1 MGARETVIERVDVF
15 GYELTYA
22 HGNYVMSG
30 GRVVNRLPSTVVRVT
45 TRGGLQGY
53 GETCPLGAT
62 YLPGFGEGARAA
74 LRELA
79 PALLGV
85 DAANLGAVSA
95 RMEETLRGHPY
106 AKSAVDVACWDVLGR
121 ATGQPVAMLLGG
133 ILQPDLP
140 LYVAV
145 PMGPPAEMA
154 AFVVEERRHGVHRFQ
169 LKLGDDPE
177 RDAGRV
183 AAVVD
188 ATGPEDAVVADANG
202 GWRRQD
208 ALIAARLLEQS
219 PRVRLEQPCPTF
231 EECLAIRRQC
241 SLPMVLDEVITD
253 MPALARAV
261 GENAMDQVNLKI
273 SRVGG
278 LTKARAIRDAA
289 VEFGVR
295 LMIEDT
301 WGGDIVT
308 AAVSQLAAGTPPE
321 SLFAVSFMND
331 WTTEHIAGYAPRS
344 RDGRGPVATGPGL
357 GIEVDESALGTPLFT
372 ARP

>member
-1 MGARETVIERVDVF
+1 MSARDNLIERVDVF

-22 HGNYVMSG
+22 HGDYVMSG
-30 GRVVNRLPSTVVRVT
+30 GRVVNRLPSTVVRIT

-62 YLPGFGEGARAA
+62 YLPAFAEGARAA

-79 PALLGV
+79 PALLGL
-85 DAANLGAVSA
+85 DAANLAGISA
-95 RMEETLRGHPY
+95 RMDETLRGQPY
-106 AKSAVDVACWDVLGR
+106 AKSAIDVACWDVIGR
-121 ATGQPVAMLLGG
+121 ACGQPAAMLLGG
-133 ILQPDLP
+133 MLQPDLP
-140 LYVAV
+140 LYVAI
-145 PMGPPAEMA
+145 PMGPPADMA
-154 AFVVEERRHGVHRFQ
+154 AFVVEERRSGVHRFQ

-177 RDAGRV
+177 RDAARV

-208 ALIAARLLEQS
+208 ALIAARLLERY

-231 EECLAIRRQC
+231 EESLAVRRLC

-253 MPALARAV
+253 LPALVRAV
-261 GENAMDQVNLKI
+261 GEDAMDQINLKI

-278 LTKARAIRDAA
+278 LTKARAIRDTA
-289 VEFGVR
+289 VDLGLR

-308 AAVSQLAAGTPPE
+308 AAVAHLAAATPPE

-331 WTTEHIAGYAPRS
+331 WTMEHVAGYAPRS
-344 RDGRGPVATGPGL
+344 HNGRGPVPTGPGL
-357 GIEVDESALGTPLFT
+357 GIEVDETSLGTPLFT

>member
-1 MGARETVIERVDVF
+1 MGTPDTLIERVDVF
-15 GYELTYA
+15 GYDLTYA
-22 HGNYVMSG
+22 HGDYVMSG

-62 YLPGFGEGARAA
+62 YLPAFAEGARAA
-74 LRELA
+74 LRELG

-95 RMEETLRGHPY
+95 RMDETLRGQPY

-121 ATGQPVAMLLGG
+121 ATGQPVAILLGG

-154 AFVVEERRHGVHRFQ
+154 AFVVAERRNGVHRFQ

-177 RDAGRV
+177 RDAARV

-208 ALIAARLLEQS
+208 ALIAARLLEHF

-331 WTTEHIAGYAPRS
+331 WTTEHVAGYAPRS
-344 RDGRGPVATGPGL
+344 HDGRGPVPTGPGL
-357 GIEVDESALGTPLFT
+357 GIEVDERALGAPLFT
-372 ARP
+372 ARA

>member
-1 MGARETVIERVDVF
+1 MGARDTEVQRIDVF

-22 HGNYVMSG
+22 HGDYVMSG
-30 GRVVNRLPSTVVRVT
+30 GRVVNRLPSTVVRIT

-62 YLPGFGEGARAA
+62 YLPAFAEGARAA

-79 PALLGV
+79 PALLGL
-85 DAANLGAVSA
+85 DAANLAAISA
-95 RMEETLRGHPY
+95 RMDEILRGQPY
-106 AKSAVDVACWDVLGR
+106 AKSAIDVACWDVLGR
-121 ATGQPVAMLLGG
+121 ACGQPVAMLLGG
-133 ILQPDLP
+133 VLQPDLP
-140 LYVAV
+140 LYVAI
-145 PMGPPAEMA
+145 PMGPPADMA
-154 AFVVEERRHGVHRFQ
+154 AFVSRERGNGVHRFQ

-177 RDAGRV
+177 RDAARV

-208 ALIAARLLEQS
+208 ALIAARLLERY

-231 EECLAIRRQC
+231 EESLAVRRLC

-253 MPALARAV
+253 LPALVRAV
-261 GENAMDQVNLKI
+261 GEDAMDQINLKI

-278 LTKARAIRDAA
+278 LTKARAIRDTA
-289 VEFGVR
+289 VDLGLR

-308 AAVSQLAAGTPPE
+308 AAVAHLAAATPPE

-331 WTTEHIAGYAPRS
+331 WTMEHVAGYAPRS
-344 RDGRGPVATGPGL
+344 HNGRGPAPTRPGL
-357 GIEVDESALGTPLFT
+357 GIEVDETSLGTPLFT

>member
-1 MGARETVIERVDVF
+1 MGARDTEIERIDVY

-22 HGNYVMSG
+22 HGDYIMSG

-62 YLPGFGEGARAA
+62 YLPSFGEGARAA

-79 PALLGV
+79 PALLGI
-85 DAANLGAVSA
+85 DAANLGAVTT
-95 RMEETLRGHPY
+95 RMDETLRGHPY
-106 AKSAVDVACWDVLGR
+106 AKSAIDVACWDVLGR
-121 ATGQPVAMLLGG
+121 AAGQPVAVLLGG
-133 ILQPDLP
+133 IRQPDLP
-140 LYVAV
+140 LYVAI
-145 PMGPPAEMA
+145 PLGPPAEMA
-154 AFVVEERRHGVHRFQ
+154 AFVARERGNGVHHFQ

-177 RDAGRV
+177 RDAARA

-188 ATGPEDAVVADANG
+188 ATGAEDAIVADANG

-208 ALIAARLLEQS
+208 AIIAARMLERL

-231 EECLAIRRQC
+231 EESLAIRRQC

-253 MPALARAV
+253 MTALVRAV

-278 LTKARAIRDAA
+278 LTRARAIRDAA
-289 VEFGVR
+289 VELGIR

-308 AAVSQLAAGTPPE
+308 AAVSHLAAGTPPE

-331 WTTEHIAGYAPRS
+331 WTMEHVAGYAPRS
-344 RDGRGPVATGPGL
+344 HDGRGPVPTGPGL
-357 GIEVDESALGTPLFT
+357 GIEVDERALGAPLFT

>member
-1 MGARETVIERVDVF
+1 MGARDTEVQRIDVF

-22 HGNYVMSG
+22 HGDYVMSG
-30 GRVVNRLPSTVVRVT
+30 GRVVNRLPSTVVRIT

-62 YLPGFGEGARAA
+62 YLPTFAGGARAA

-79 PALLGV
+79 PALLGLDV
-85 DAANLGAVSA
+85 ANLAAISA
-95 RMEETLRGHPY
+95 RMDETLRGQPS
-106 AKSAVDVACWDVLGR
+106 AKSAIDVACWDVLGR
-121 ATGQPVAMLLGG
+121 AWGQPVANLLGG
-133 ILQPDLP
+133 VLQQDLP
-140 LYVAV
+140 LYVAI
-145 PMGPPAEMA
+145 PMGPPASMA
-154 AFVVEERRHGVHRFQ
+154 AFVTRERGNGVHRFQ
-169 LKLGDDPE
+169 LKLGGDPE
-177 RDAGRV
+177 LDAARV

-188 ATGPEDAVVADANG
+188 ATGPDDAVVADANG

-208 ALIAARLLEQS
+208 ALIAARLLEPYS
-219 PRVRLEQPCPTF
+219 RVRLEQPCPTF
-231 EECLAIRRQC
+231 EESLAVRRQC

-253 MPALARAV
+253 LPALVRAV
-261 GENAMDQVNLKI
+261 GADAMDQINLKI

-289 VEFGVR
+289 VDLGLR

-308 AAVSQLAAGTPPE
+308 AAVAHLAAATPPE

-331 WTTEHIAGYAPRS
+331 WTMEHVAAYTPRS
-344 RDGRGPVATGPGL
+344 HDGRGPVPTGPGL
-357 GIEVDESALGTPLFT
+357 GIDVDAASLGTPLFT
-372 ARP
+372 AHP

>member
-1 MGARETVIERVDVF
+1 MDARDTLIERVDVF
-15 GYELTYA
+15 GYDLTYA
-22 HGNYVMSG
+22 HGDYVMSG

-62 YLPGFGEGARAA
+62 YLPAFAEGARAA
-74 LRELA
+74 LRELV

-121 ATGQPVAMLLGG
+121 ATGQPVAILLGG
-133 ILQPDLP
+133 ILQTDLP

-154 AFVVEERRHGVHRFQ
+154 AFVVAERRNGVHRFQ

-177 RDAGRV
+177 RDAARA

-208 ALIAARLLEQS
+208 ALIAARLLERS

-331 WTTEHIAGYAPRS
+331 WTTEHVAGYAPRS
-344 RDGRGPVATGPGL
+344 HDGRGPVPTGPGL
-357 GIEVDESALGTPLFT
+357 GIEVDERTLGAPLFT